1 MGCFSGPST
10 KAVSQPTLTK
20 AQQGLVEQLAGQAG
34 PAIAG
39 VTGATIPGQEFA
51 PGGPSALQQQAFGL
65 PGFDQAQQA
74 FQGSFDPAAIAQNF
88 QGTADFA
95 RQGFREQTI
104 PSILGALG
112 QQGAARSSG
121 AVDLLGRAGR
131 NLELGLASQL
141 GQQQQA
147 GLQRAFQAPGQ
158 ALGFAQQI
166 AGLGQQQQ
174 AFPEAQRQF
183 DLSNFFAAAP
193 EQDPRLGF
201 IGPAFTSAFDT
212 VNQQQSGG
220 VGAQLAGPAATLGAA
235 KIAVLCVSEDTVIDT
250 IDGSKPIQEI
260 RAGDKVFDKDNKVVK
275 VLWKYEYDEPPT
287 SDRFIELTF
296 NDTKLTVCD
305 MHKIDGVR
313 SKDLKVGDKGLVSKK
328 FIEMDS
334 RSYDLMTDGRDG
346 SYRSHGIGIDSMI
359 PELFEVVRNIRK
371 VN

>member
-1 MGCFSGPST
+1 MGCFSGPSSEAT
-10 KAVSQPTLTK
+10 QVDKLTP
-20 AQQGLVEQLAGQAG
+20 AQTQLVAQLAGKAG

-65 PGFDQAQQA
+65 PGFGQAQQA
-74 FQGSFDPAAIAQNF
+74 FQGSFDPSAIAQNF
-88 QGTADFA
+88 QPTADFA

-121 AVDLLGRAGR
+121 ASDLLGRAGR

-183 DLSNFFAAAP
+183 DLSNFFAASP

-212 VNQQQSGG
+212 VNQQRSGG
-220 VGAQLAGPAATLGAA
+220 VGSQLAGPLATLGGAA
-235 KIAVLCVSEDTVIDT
+235 LLASDERVKDNIEQIDSSLEKLKQINGKTYNYIEDITDMPEQKRAGVIAQDVEKVLPEAVQEIDRIKHVDYNAVLALVIN
-250 IDGSKPIQEI
+250 
-260 RAGDKVFDKDNKVVK
+260 AVN
-275 VLWKYEYDEPPT
+275 
-287 SDRFIELTF
+287 ELA
-296 NDTKLTVCD
+296 
-305 MHKIDGVR
+305 
-313 SKDLKVGDKGLVSKK
+313 
-328 FIEMDS
+328 
-334 RSYDLMTDGRDG
+334 
-346 SYRSHGIGIDSMI
+346 
-359 PELFEVVRNIRK
+359 RK
-371 VN
+371 VD